1 MFSLRSSIVNN
12 STARTDYDSKT
23 TVKKKEKEKKRKRRK
38 NKKKRSGVKLS
49 NPEREESNRFNGP
62 DPSLARQAC
71 K

>member
-23 TVKKKEKEKKRKRRK
+23 TVKKKEKEKK
-38 NKKKRSGVKLS
+38 
-49 NPEREESNRFNGP
+49 EEEE
-62 DPSLARQAC
+62 